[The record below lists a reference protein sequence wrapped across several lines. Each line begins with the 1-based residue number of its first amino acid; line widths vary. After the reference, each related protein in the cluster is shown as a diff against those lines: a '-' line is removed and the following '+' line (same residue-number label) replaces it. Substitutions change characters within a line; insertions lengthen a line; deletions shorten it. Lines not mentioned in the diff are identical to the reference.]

1 MMNMLETLSA
11 QTPLHETSSEQMPV
25 KMEFLPMWKQ
35 LIMES
40 RQLQTVAK
48 LLTVESKKQ
57 IATLKQGIVLERLLR
72 RRLRDACL

>member
-1 MMNMLETLSA
+1 MMDMLETLSA
-11 QTPLHETSSEQMPV
+11 QTPLHETTSEQRPV
-25 KMEFLPMWKQ
+25 RMEFLPMWKQ

-40 RQLQTVAK
+40 RQLQTIAK